1 VVEEADE
8 TLFWLEY
15 FMEIEVVRRD
25 ENLSLNDE
33 ATQLVR
39 LFSTIKRRMKEKIE
53 GAKGNT

>member
-1 VVEEADE
+1 
-8 TLFWLEY
+8 
-15 FMEIEVVRRD
+15 MEIEVVRRD